1 MAQQWF
7 YKLAD
12 GRDIGPVSSA
22 ELKRLADSG
31 QIDPTTPV
39 KQATGERWVA
49 ASRITGLFKAAPSN
63 ADRVEPPPL
72 PPIERAVVPP
82 APVASSAEDDDR
94 RLAGI
99 STKRWMAASVVGT
112 IAIVWATLVIYF
124 VNRGENAPPKGT
136 VVAERPVT
144 EPSKPSSDKLRD
156 TPKMTIAKNDQPS
169 SEKPVEK
176 LASAASTNPTVKNT
190 EKTLPAIEPAAVVTP
205 PIDDRVAA
213 AEEKKKEAAEQAQ
226 AVEEARKAE
235 EAKQAELN
243 SLTERI
249 AAAKADF
256 KQIEQEAIVVAA
268 KRSDAFTQAIAAES
282 VAGKAAAQI
291 ANLQTRI
298 DQLTADLNGRSS
310 SEASRR
316 DQLTRRGLALAQQ
329 AALREQYGTLEAKYK
344 ELDTGARDL
353 KSQLDSLVAKKAARS
368 LELRRME
375 IQYDLLLRGPSP
387 GAIKDVATASA
398 WRGVK
403 KGMKTAEVEALLGK
417 PSKTESQ
424 ARNADFASSAGH
436 GGIVWQY
443 KYQEA
448 GTTIGI
454 VGTIHFVTGKVID
467 WEAPPWAVQN

>member
-1 MAQQWF
+1 MAQQRF
-7 YKLAD
+7 FKLAD
-12 GRDIGPVSSA
+12 GRDIGPLSSA

-49 ASRITGLFKAAPSN
+49 ASRVTGLFKTAPSN
-63 ADRVEPPPL
+63 ADHVEPPPL
-72 PPIERAVVPP
+72 PAVQRAVVPP
-82 APVASSAEDDDR
+82 VPVASPAEDGVR

-99 STKRWMAASVVGT
+99 SFNRWLAVSVVGT

-124 VNRGENAPPKGT
+124 VNRGENAPPKET
-136 VVAERPVT
+136 VVAEKPATEPPKPAVDKLLDTPPVT
-144 EPSKPSSDKLRD
+144 V
-156 TPKMTIAKNDQPS
+156 AKNNQPS
-169 SEKPVEK
+169 SEKPVET
-176 LASAASTNPTVKNT
+176 LASSASTNPTVKNT
-190 EKTLPAIEPAAVVTP
+190 EKTLPAIEPVAVALP

-213 AEEKKKEAAEQAQ
+213 AETKKKETAEQAQ
-226 AVEEARKAE
+226 AVEDAQKAE
-235 EAKQAELN
+235 EAKRAELN
-243 SLTERI
+243 SLNERI
-249 AAAKADF
+249 AAAKADY
-256 KQIEQEAIVVAA
+256 KQIEQEAIVAAA
-268 KRSDAFTQAIAAES
+268 KRSDAFTQAMAAET

-291 ANLQTRI
+291 TALQTRI
-298 DQLTADLNGRSS
+298 DQLTADLNGCGS

-424 ARNADFASSAGH
+424 ARNPDFASSAGH

-448 GTTIGI
+448 GTTVGI
-454 VGTIHFVTGKVID
+454 VGTIHFITGKVID
-467 WEAPPWAVQN
+467 WEPPPWAVQN